1 MTEFKFTIDQIKD
14 IFQSGVDRGHDEAAD
29 LKWGSFSSE
38 CRFSGCI
45 GAVYD
50 TINHGKKYDDGK
62 PFIGECEHCEC
73 KVECTKSEIQ
83 YNADQRDGN
92 YYYVL
97 CPECKRFIY
106 MLDKRLL

>member
-50 TINHGKKYDDGK
+50 TINHGKKYDDADYVSYDV
-62 PFIGECEHCEC
+62 
-73 KVECTKSEIQ
+73 VEKWFAI
-83 YNADQRDGN
+83 
-92 YYYVL
+92 
-97 CPECKRFIY
+97 
-106 MLDKRLL
+106 